1 MGPTLMMVMMAL
13 LPVAAFFWMRSRTS
27 GKMLCWMMDDDRSA
41 KQKIVKVT
49 GDFVEMD
56 DERYIVN
63 AEAVR
68 LIRYTTGWPNFMQQV
83 MPCALYSRGNA
94 NPIDWN
100 DAKPTSLSSM
110 ELGSILDP
118 NWMRLIVRG
127 TKEQGVTS
135 GNRLIT
141 FASLGLGAVSV
152 VVMFYIVTKLGTLEG
167 VVAELATRAS

>member
-68 LIRYTTGWPNFMQQV
+68 LIRYPTGWPNFMQQV
-83 MPCALYSRGNA
+83 MPCA
-94 NPIDWN
+94 
-100 DAKPTSLSSM
+100 
-110 ELGSILDP
+110 
-118 NWMRLIVRG
+118 
-127 TKEQGVTS
+127 
-135 GNRLIT
+135 
-141 FASLGLGAVSV
+141 
-152 VVMFYIVTKLGTLEG
+152 
-167 VVAELATRAS
+167 